1 MKNNITKK
9 ERNALKNIQH
19 DELRSYRV
27 QEVKGV
33 KVCKECKGSHFVVLG
48 NQNYIEKINYQVERG
63 SIMIHQKT
71 FGKE

>member
-33 KVCKECKGSHFVVLG
+33 KVCKECKRVPFCSPRQSKL
-48 NQNYIEKINYQVERG
+48 Y
-63 SIMIHQKT
+63 
-71 FGKE
+71 